1 METLTQHALAG
12 HAVSRAVHGLVAAML
27 ALLVGAPALTMPS
40 PTLAASAPAAVEAPA
55 APDDGAKGGAQP
67 AADAAGTPSIHYEQA
82 MEHAGD
88 AIEFQPGGLVTV
100 PFRPR
105 AGDDWTVDGKPPR
118 ALPAG
123 HATGLQMRA
132 TPKDTVWAA
141 GPPVELAGTSEST
154 DTAVEPASFTGSR
167 SEGTTA
173 GAPIGASGLRREVFG
188 FLPYW
193 EVGDSSTTL
202 DWRTLSTVA
211 YFSVGCLSSGY
222 LDKYDADGTTTTGWG
237 GWTSSKMTSIIN
249 AAHDNQTRVVL
260 TLSCFAWS
268 SGGASRQASLLGSA
282 TARANFA
289 KAAAAA
295 IRDRG
300 ADGINLDFEPIVA
313 GYADEFT
320 LLVRSIRSELN
331 KVAPGYQLTF
341 DTLGSIGN
349 QPIVDATAP
358 GGADAVFIMGY
369 DYRMSGSSVAGSISP
384 LTGPR
389 YDLNDTVKAY
399 TAKISP
405 SKVILGVPYYGRA
418 WSTSS
423 DKLNATNISGTKYG
437 GSAEPTYSQ
446 SYDLVAQY
454 GRRWDPVEQTPWT
467 AYRKQTC
474 TSTYGCVTSWREL
487 YYDDAAS
494 LKLRYDLVNR
504 TSLRGAGIW
513 ALGYDDAHSELRQA
527 IADKFLG
534 DKTPP
539 VVGIGT
545 LSQTQRD
552 EGFRVAWSSWDDS
565 TIIGYD
571 VQVAID
577 GGAWA
582 PWLTGTTLMSSI
594 YLGDDGKTYAF
605 RVRATDM
612 HGNVSGWNGATL
624 ASATAA
630 PDAIIVGGFATVLVD
645 GLRMRASPA
654 TNGSVMTTLAAGD
667 ALQVIGGPVAGEGYA
682 WYQVSGPVRQW
693 EPVDPMQVGGWVAA
707 SGNGATNAGT
717 RRPVY
722 ATRVSAGITNLQL
735 NGGGARFLTP
745 NGDGDHDTLHLTW
758 TNGRTFDSL
767 SLRVYRLDGTL
778 VGSVAL
784 GGVGSG
790 GHGYYWDGR
799 VGGVEV
805 AAGSYVLKLQGID
818 GSTTFSAPSASPVS
832 ATQIPLTGVM
842 VGEAAPTAV
851 LSFLRPTSPNR
862 SASVAWQLTFGGPI
876 TGLSASDFTRAGTAT
891 GCSIGQPMGSGAA
904 WSVTLS
910 GCSAGTVTLSLK
922 PSTVSDA
929 VRNWGPATQ
938 VNAAS
943 LLIDRSAPV
952 AATPKL
958 TLRADVTLP
967 STSTTA
973 GVATFLNLNAT
984 DPGGAGVASYEI
996 KRSVDGNGFA
1006 PFATGISAKTLA
1018 VALTPGHSYRFEV
1031 RARDK
1036 AGNVGSWV
1044 AGPTVRAYLPQQTS
1058 TAITWTGTWTKVSD
1072 GRFSG
1077 GSVRHSSATGASA
1090 KYAFTGRAIA
1100 WVTTLG
1106 ADRGAAK
1113 VYIDG
1118 TLVAT
1123 VNLNAATTTFGR
1135 VAFARTWSAS
1145 GFHTIRIVVVGT
1157 AGHPRVDVDALEVL
1171 R

>member
-1 METLTQHALAG
+1 MLS
-12 HAVSRAVHGLVAAML
+12 VLVC
-27 ALLVGAPALTMPS
+27 APALSMPA
-40 PTLAASAPAAVEAPA
+40 PTLAAAMPAAVERFA
-55 APDDGAKGGAQP
+55 APEDGAKGGSQA
-67 AADAAGTPSIHYEQA
+67 AAGDAGAPSIHYEQA
-82 MEHAGD
+82 MEHAAD

-105 AGDDWTVDGKPPR
+105 AGDDWKVDGKAPR

-123 HATGLQMRA
+123 HATGLEMRA
-132 TPKDTVWAA
+132 TPKDGVWAA
-141 GPPVELAGTSEST
+141 GPPADLAGTSDST
-154 DTAVEPASFTGSR
+154 DSGVAPASYIGSGTD
-167 SEGTTA
+167 GTTA
-173 GAPIGASGLRREVFG
+173 EAPIGASGLRREVFG

-193 EVGDSSTTL
+193 EIGASSTTL

-237 GWTSSKMTSIIN
+237 GWTSAKMTSILN
-249 AAHDNQTRVVL
+249 AAHDNHTRVVL

-282 TARANFA
+282 TARSNFA

-349 QPIVDATAP
+349 QPIAEATAP
-358 GGADAVFIMGY
+358 GGADAVFVMGY
-369 DYRMSGSSVAGSISP
+369 DYRTASSSVAGSISP

-423 DKLNATNISGTKYG
+423 DNLNATNISGTKYG

-454 GRRWDPVEQTPWT
+454 GRRWDSVEQAPWT

-474 TSTYGCVTSWREL
+474 TSTYGCATAWREL

-513 ALGYDDAHSELRQA
+513 ALGYDGAHAELRQA
-527 IADKFLG
+527 IADKFLS

-539 VVGIGT
+539 VVGIAT
-545 LSQTQRD
+545 LAQTQRD

-565 TIIGYD
+565 TITGYD
-571 VQVAID
+571 VQVSVD

-582 PWLTGTTLMSSI
+582 AWLTGTTLMSSI
-594 YLGDDGKTYAF
+594 YLGDDGKAYAF

-612 HGNVSGWNGATL
+612 HGNVSGWN
-624 ASATAA
+624 SATQASSTA
-630 PDAIIVGGFATVLVD
+630 VRDTITVGGFATVLVD
-645 GLRMRASPA
+645 GLRMRAAPA
-654 TNGSVMTTLAAGD
+654 TSGSVMATLAAGD

-693 EPVDPMQVGGWVAA
+693 GPVDPMQIGGWVAA
-707 SGNGATNAGT
+707 SGNGATNAGP

-722 ATRVSAGITNLQL
+722 ATRVSAVITNFQL

-745 NGDGDHDTLHLTW
+745 NGDGDHDSLHLTW
-758 TNGRTFDSL
+758 TNGRVFDSL
-767 SLRVYRLDGTL
+767 SLRVYRLDGSL

-790 GHGYYWDGR
+790 GHAYDWNGR

-805 AAGSYVLKLQGID
+805 AAGGYVLQLQGID
-818 GSTTFSAPSASPVS
+818 GATAFSAPSASPVS
-832 ATQIPLTGVM
+832 AEQIRIAGVM
-842 VGEAAPTAV
+842 VGNAAPTSVRA
-851 LSFLRPTSPNR
+851 FFRPASPTKATSLT
-862 SASVAWQLTFGGPI
+862 WKLTFGGSI
-876 TGLSASDFTRAGTAT
+876 ASLSASDFTHAGTAT
-891 GCSIGQPMGSGAA
+891 GCVVGAP
-904 WSVTLS
+904 VGDGTTFTITLT
-910 GCSAGTVTLSLK
+910 GCSAGTVVLGVKAGS
-922 PSTVSDA
+922 VSDA
-929 VRNWGPATQ
+929 VKNWGPATQ
-938 VNAAS
+938 VYAATV
-943 LLIDRSAPV
+943 LIDRSAPT
-952 AATPKL
+952 AGTPKV
-958 TLRADVTLP
+958 TLRSGVTLP
-967 STSTTA
+967 SASTTSGILA
-973 GVATFLNLNAT
+973 NLNVTAT
-984 DPGGAGVASYEI
+984 DAGGAGIASFEV
-996 KRSVDGNGFA
+996 KRSVDGGAFA
-1006 PFATGISAKTLA
+1006 SISTSLTAATLGVT
-1018 VALTPGHSYRFEV
+1018 LTPGHSYRFAT
-1031 RARDK
+1031 RALDK
-1036 AGNVGSWV
+1036 AGNLSSWVTGPTIRPYLLQQASTALTWQGSWS
-1044 AGPTVRAYLPQQTS
+1044 RASRAEY
-1058 TAITWTGTWTKVSD
+1058 
-1072 GRFSG
+1072 SG
-1077 GSVRHSSATGASA
+1077 GSVAYASAAGASVR
-1090 KYAFTGRAIA
+1090 YAFTGRAIA
-1100 WVTTLG
+1100 WVTTFHWS
-1106 ADRGAAK
+1106 RGAAK
-1113 VYIDG
+1113 VYLDG
-1118 TLVAT
+1118 VLVAT
-1123 VNLNAATTTFGR
+1123 IDTFGAATSVR
-1135 VAFARTWSAS
+1135 QVAFAKTWSSS
-1145 GFHTIRIVVVGT
+1145 GFHTLRIVVVGT
-1157 AGHPRVDVDALEVL
+1157 PTRPRVDIDALEVL

>member
-1 METLTQHALAG
+1 M
-12 HAVSRAVHGLVAAML
+12 VC
-27 ALLVGAPALTMPS
+27 APAVTS
-40 PTLAASAPAAVEAPA
+40 PAPATAAGLPAVVEAPA
-55 APDDGAKGGAQP
+55 AIPDDGAKGGSQP
-67 AADAAGTPSIHYEQA
+67 ATDDAGTPSIHYEQA
-82 MEHAGD
+82 MEHAAD
-88 AIEFQPGGLVTV
+88 VIELPAGGRVTV

-105 AGDDWTVDGKPPR
+105 AGDDWKVDGKLPR

-123 HATGLQMRA
+123 HATGAAMRA
-132 TPKDTVWAA
+132 TPKDGFWAA
-141 GPPVELAGTSEST
+141 GEPSDLAGTSEPT
-154 DTAVEPASFTGSR
+154 DTSVVPASYTGS
-167 SEGTTA
+167 GTDGISTE
-173 GAPIGASGLRREVFG
+173 APIGASGLRREVFG

-193 EVGDSSTTL
+193 EIGDSSTTL

-249 AAHDNQTRVVL
+249 AAHENQTRVVL

-268 SGGASRQASLLGSA
+268 SGGATRQANLLGSS
-282 TARANFA
+282 TARSNFA

-300 ADGINLDFEPIVA
+300 ADGINLDFEPIVS

-369 DYRMSGSSVAGSISP
+369 DYRTAGSSVAGSISP

-454 GRRWDPVEQTPWT
+454 GRRWDSVEQTPWT

-513 ALGYDDAHSELRQA
+513 ALGYDGAHSELRQA
-527 IADKFLG
+527 LADKFLS

-539 VVGIGT
+539 VVGIAT
-545 LSQTQRD
+545 LAQTQRD

-565 TIIGYD
+565 TITGYD

-594 YLGDDGKTYAF
+594 YLGDSGKAYAF

-612 HGNVSGWNGATL
+612 HGNVSGWNSATLSGAT
-624 ASATAA
+624 AV
-630 PDAIIVGGFATVLVD
+630 PDSISVGGFATVLVD

-654 TNGSVMTTLAAGD
+654 TGGSVMTTLVAGD

-693 EPVDPMQVGGWVAA
+693 GPVDAMQVGGWVAA
-707 SGNGATNAGT
+707 SGNGATNAGP

-735 NGGGARFLTP
+735 NSGGARFLTP
-745 NGDGDHDTLHLTW
+745 NADGDHDTLHLAW
-758 TNGRTFDSL
+758 TNQRTFDSL
-767 SLRVYRLDGTL
+767 ALRVYRLDGSL

-790 GHGYYWDGR
+790 AHGYDWDGR

-805 AAGSYVLKLQGID
+805 PAGGYVLQLQGID
-818 GSTTFSAPSASPVS
+818 GSTAFNAPSASPVS
-832 ATQIPLTGVM
+832 ADQIRLAGVA
-842 VGEAAPTAV
+842 VGETAPTSVIA
-851 LSFLRPTSPNR
+851 FDRPASPTKATSL
-862 SASVAWQLTFGGPI
+862 AWKLTFGGPI
-876 TGLSASDFTRAGTAT
+876 AGLSASDVTRTGTAT
-891 GCSIGQPMGSGAA
+891 GCVVGAPVGNGTA
-904 WSVTLS
+904 FTITVT
-910 GCSAGTVTLSLK
+910 GCGAGTVVLGLK
-922 PSTVSDA
+922 AAEVSDA
-929 VRNWGPATQ
+929 VRNWGPATRA
-938 VNAAS
+938 NAATV
-943 LLIDRSAPV
+943 LIDRSAPT
-952 AATPKL
+952 AATPKV
-958 TLRADVTLP
+958 TLRSGVTLP
-967 STSTTA
+967 SPSTTSGILA
-973 GVATFLNLNAT
+973 YVNVAAT
-984 DPGGAGVASYEI
+984 DVGGAGIASFEV
-996 KRSVDGNGFA
+996 KRSIDGGAFTSITTNLTA
-1006 PFATGISAKTLA
+1006 ATLA
-1018 VALTPGHSYRFEV
+1018 VTLTPGHSYRFAT
-1031 RARDK
+1031 RARDR
-1036 AGNVGSWV
+1036 AGNLSSWV
-1044 AGPTVRAYLPQQTS
+1044 TGPTIRPSLVQQTS
-1058 TAITWTGTWTKVSD
+1058 TALTWLGSWS
-1072 GRFSG
+1072 RASRAEYSG
-1077 GSVRHSSATGASA
+1077 GSVAYASAAGASV

-1100 WVTTLG
+1100 WVSTFHWS
-1106 ADRGAAK
+1106 RGTAK
-1113 VYIDG
+1113 VYLDG
-1118 TLVAT
+1118 VLVAT
-1123 VNLNAATTTFGR
+1123 IDTYRSTTTVR
-1135 VAFARTWSAS
+1135 KVAFAKTWSSS
-1145 GFHTIRIVVVGT
+1145 GFHTLRIVLVGT
-1157 AGHPRVDVDALEVL
+1157 LNRPRVDVDALEVL